1 MDTFLSMHFHNY
13 NIGSGALS
21 GKMLLARIIENN
33 KIDDYFRSDYV
44 NQRLALPRIWLGKD

>member
-44 NQRLALPRIWLGKD
+44 NQRLA